1 MDANLGD
8 PISPAQ
14 GRSRYQHHSQEFK
27 RAVVEATL
35 RPGALSVSRIARHHG
50 INAYQVFKW
59 RRAFRDGTLDGVT
72 PALVPVEIVH
82 SAVTQPSATA
92 HHARA
97 QGNGSLLIE
106 CSRGRL
112 HIEGQP
118 HVDTLRVVLEQLL
131 R

>member
-1 MDANLGD
+1 MDTNSLESV
-8 PISPAQ
+8 SPAR

-27 RAVVEATL
+27 RAVVEETF
-35 RPGALSVSRIARHHG
+35 RPGALSVARIARHHG
-50 INAYQVFKW
+50 INANQVFKW

-72 PALVPVEIVH
+72 PTLLAVEIVH
-82 SAVTQPSATA
+82 GAVTQPIAA
-92 HHARA
+92 ARPTRA
-97 QGNGSLLIE
+97 PSIGSLLIE
-106 CSRGRL
+106 SSRGRL